1 MRHYP
6 RTVNWLAWRK
16 NKDGTY
22 QVKDCLAG
30 DVYTMGDRAFH
41 FLRRLDG
48 RHDPLSVLPGVT
60 PREAQELLDAL
71 SCEGLLRDSN
81 VLCKS
86 FLSVYFTLW
95 SPKKTRARSAVPG
108 ILDAL
113 RMLLW
118 LPICLFGV
126 LTFWNSSTP
135 LSSESP
141 WFGILL
147 GIFVGAIAH
156 ELSHGLSC
164 LHWGGRVF
172 EVGIMIHYGIP
183 GMYVLMDQV
192 HIYSHMQKA
201 LVSSAGIEMN
211 LMLVGIFGGLS
222 AVCPTISLSFFM
234 AAFMNLWLAL
244 INLLPAPSVDGMRV
258 MCALLGDENA
268 TQTAEKAIRSRHLR
282 KQCRAQ
288 GFRGCI
294 KLLACSYLTVGQH
307 IFFPALIILS
317 LGEVLTLCRS
327 WLP

>member
-1 MRHYP
+1 MKYP
-6 RTVNWLAWRK
+6 RIVNWLAWQK

-22 QVKDCLAG
+22 QVKDCLTG
-30 DVYTMGDRAFH
+30 DMYTMGDRAFH

-60 PREAQELLDAL
+60 PREAQEMLDAL
-71 SCEGLLRDSN
+71 SREGLLRDSN

-95 SPKKTRARSAVPG
+95 SLKKTRARSAAPG
-108 ILDAL
+108 ILDSL
-113 RMLLW
+113 HMLLW
-118 LPICLFGV
+118 FPIFLFGV
-126 LTFWNSSTP
+126 LMFWNSGIP

-147 GIFVGAIAH
+147 GIFVGAITH

-172 EVGIMIHYGIP
+172 EIGMMLHYGIP
-183 GMYVLMDQV
+183 GMYVLMDQTSITSRV
-192 HIYSHMQKA
+192 QKT
-201 LVSSAGIEMN
+201 LVNSAGIEMN
-211 LMLVGIFGGLS
+211 LMLVGVFSILS
-222 AVCPTISLSFFM
+222 VIYPAISLSFFM
-234 AAFMNLWLAL
+234 AAFMNFWLAL

-268 TQTAEKAIRSRHLR
+268 VQTAEKAIRSRRLR

-288 GFRGCI
+288 GFRGYI
-294 KLLACSYLTVGQH
+294 KLLACGYLVVGQY
-307 IFFPALIILS
+307 IFFPALVILT
-317 LGEVLTLCRS
+317 LGEVLTLCKL

>member
-6 RTVNWLAWRK
+6 RTVNWLAWKK

-30 DVYTMGDRAFH
+30 DMYTIGDRAVH

-60 PREAQELLDAL
+60 PREAQEMLDAL
-71 SCEGLLRDSN
+71 SREGLLRDSN
-81 VLCKS
+81 ILCKS

-95 SPKKTRARSAVPG
+95 SPKKARARSAAPG
-108 ILDAL
+108 ILDTL

-126 LTFWNSSTP
+126 LTFWNSNTP

-141 WFGILL
+141 WFGTLL
-147 GIFVGAIAH
+147 GIIVGTIAH

-172 EVGIMIHYGIP
+172 EAGIMMHYGIP
-183 GMYVLMDQV
+183 GMYVLMDQSP
-192 HIYSHMQKA
+192 IRSRAQKA

-211 LMLVGIFGGLS
+211 LMLVGIFGVLS
-222 AVCPTISLSFFM
+222 AVYPTISLSFFM
-234 AAFMNLWLAL
+234 AAFINLWLAF
-244 INLLPAPSVDGMRV
+244 INLLPVPSVDGMRV

-268 TQTAEKAIRSRHLR
+268 VQTAEKAIRSRRLQ
-282 KQCRAQ
+282 KQYYTQR
-288 GFRGCI
+288 FRGYI
-294 KLLACSYLTVGQH
+294 KILACSYLVVAQYV
-307 IFFPALIILS
+307 FFPTLIILS
-317 LGEVLTLCRS
+317 LGEVLTLCKLL
-327 WLP
+327 LP

>member
-1 MRHYP
+1 
-6 RTVNWLAWRK
+6 
-16 NKDGTY
+16 
-22 QVKDCLAG
+22 
-30 DVYTMGDRAFH
+30 MGDRAFH

-60 PREAQELLDAL
+60 PQEAQEMLDIL
-71 SCEGLLRDSN
+71 SREGLLRDSN

-95 SPKKTRARSAVPG
+95 SPKKTRARSAAPG
-108 ILDAL
+108 ILDTL

-118 LPICLFGV
+118 LPICLCGV
-126 LTFWNSSTP
+126 LTFWSSSTP
-135 LSSESP
+135 LSSEAP

-172 EVGIMIHYGIP
+172 EIGMMLHYGLP
-183 GMYVLMDQV
+183 GMYVLMDQTSITSRV
-192 HIYSHMQKA
+192 QKA
-201 LVSSAGIEMN
+201 LVNSAGIEMN
-211 LMLVGIFGGLS
+211 LMLVGIFSMLS
-222 AVCPTISLSFFM
+222 IVCPTISLSFFT
-234 AAFMNLWLAL
+234 AAFMNFWLAL
-244 INLLPAPSVDGMRV
+244 INLLPAPSVDGMRI

-268 TQTAEKAIRSRHLR
+268 IQIAEKAIWSRHLR

-288 GFRGCI
+288 GFRSCLQI
-294 KLLACSYLTVGQH
+294 LACGYLVVEQY

-317 LGEVLTLCRS
+317 LGEVLTLCKL

>member
-1 MRHYP
+1 MRHYT

-48 RHDPLSVLPGVT
+48 RHDPLSLLPGVT
-60 PREAQELLDAL
+60 PREAQEMLDVL
-71 SCEGLLRDSN
+71 SREGLLRDSN

-86 FLSVYFTLW
+86 FLSIYFTLW
-95 SPKKTRARSAVPG
+95 IPKKTRATSAAPG
-108 ILDAL
+108 ILDSL

-118 LPICLFGV
+118 FPIFFSGV
-126 LTFWNSSTP
+126 LLFWNNSTP
-135 LSSESP
+135 LSSEPMWS
-141 WFGILL
+141 GVIL
-147 GIFVGAIAH
+147 GTFVGAIAH

-183 GMYVLMDQV
+183 GMYVLMDQSSI
-192 HIYSHMQKA
+192 HSQAQKA

-222 AVCPTISLSFFM
+222 AVCPAISLSFFM
-234 AAFMNLWLAL
+234 AAFVNLWLAL

-268 TQTAEKAIRSRHLR
+268 VQTAEKAIRSRRLR
-282 KQCRAQ
+282 KQYRAQ

-294 KLLACSYLTVGQH
+294 KILACGYLVVGQYV
-307 IFFPALIILS
+307 FFPTLIILS
-317 LGEVLTLCRS
+317 LWEVLTLCRL

>member
-1 MRHYP
+1 MLHYP
-6 RTVNWLAWRK
+6 RAVNWLTWKK

-22 QVKDCLAG
+22 QVRDCLTG
-30 DVYTMGDRAFH
+30 DVYTMGNRVFR

-48 RHDPLSVLPGVT
+48 KHDPLSVLPGVA
-60 PREAQELLDAL
+60 PREAHEMLDAL
-71 SCEGLLRDSN
+71 SREELLRNSN

-95 SPKKTRARSAVPG
+95 SPKKTRARSAAPG
-108 ILDAL
+108 ILDTL

-126 LTFWNSSTP
+126 LVFWNSRTP

-164 LHWGGRVF
+164 LHWGGRIF
-172 EVGIMIHYGIP
+172 EVGIMMHYGIP
-183 GMYVLMDQV
+183 GMYVLMDQSSIRSQA
-192 HIYSHMQKA
+192 HKA

-211 LMLVGIFGGLS
+211 LMLVGIFGVLS
-222 AVCPTISLSFFM
+222 AAYPTFSFSFFM
-234 AAFMNLWLAL
+234 AAFMNLWLAF
-244 INLLPAPSVDGMRV
+244 INLLPAPSVDGMHV

-268 TQTAEKAIRSRHLR
+268 VQTAEKAIRSRRLR
-282 KQCRAQ
+282 KQYRAQ
-288 GFRGCI
+288 GFMGCI
-294 KLLACSYLTVGQH
+294 KLLACGYLVVGQYV
-307 IFFPALIILS
+307 FYPALIILS
-317 LGEVLTLCRS
+317 LGEVLTLCKL
-327 WLP
+327 WFP